1 MLGSRPSTKAITDR
15 PLTNRWVGAPVN
27 CAVPAHALG
36 EVHGAHHLA
45 ILNQDTEHVG
55 VALLAVAACASHHD
69 PAFPFMEARREAGA
83 KILLSGW
90 RHGDLVKARR
100 RGGGPGRAL

>member
-27 CAVPAHALG
+27 CAVPECALG

-55 VALLAVAACASHHD
+55 VALLAVASCASHCD
-69 PAFPFMEARREAGA
+69 PALPFMEARREVGA
-83 KILLSGW
+83 KVLLSGRCGGEGAQTPAVW
-90 RHGDLVKARR
+90 GDPVD
-100 RGGGPGRAL
+100 G

>member
-27 CAVPAHALG
+27 CAVPECALG

-45 ILNQDTEHVG
+45 FLNQDTQHVS
-55 VALLAVAACASHHD
+55 VALLAVATCASHRY
-69 PAFPFMEARREAGA
+69 PAFPIMEARRELAHYC
-83 KILLSGW
+83 K
-90 RHGDLVKARR
+90 
-100 RGGGPGRAL
+100 